1 MPRRSGGPTISVSVE
16 SAPGTAPAPTSL
28 SRREGKPLLAI
39 LCLCAGIG
47 LFSVQDLV
55 IKLFSDRYPI
65 TQAMAVRSVVG
76 LPLLLLLVWLG
87 GGLRQ
92 LKSRRLG
99 PIGLRAVMA
108 FSAYMCY
115 YMAIA
120 ALPLADVA
128 ALFFIAPLIIS
139 CLAVLFLGERLRL
152 HTVLALLAGFAGVLV
167 MLKPGAGVFEWA
179 GLLVVGA
186 ATLYGG
192 QQILARRLGGEV
204 SAPVLTFYQN
214 LAFLFGAPLLAAL
227 FSLFPLDDGGHPS
240 LAFLLR
246 PWVWPPAEDL
256 SLMAATG
263 VIASVAMTLLSQ
275 AYRLAPAAKVA
286 IFEYSAILWAP
297 LWGFLFFDE
306 VPTALSL
313 AGAALICGAGIFAL
327 RRDLSESVREPD
339 PAVPA
344 SRS

>member
-1 MPRRSGGPTISVSVE
+1 MAHAPLSLPRGEER
-16 SAPGTAPAPTSL
+16 
-28 SRREGKPLLAI
+28 PLVAI

-65 TQAMAVRSVVG
+65 TEAMAVRSVVG
-76 LPLLLLLVWLG
+76 LPLLLVLVWLG
-87 GGLRQ
+87 GGLKQ

-99 PIGLRAVMA
+99 LIALRAVMA

-139 CLAVLFLGERLRL
+139 LLAVLFLGERLKL
-152 HTVLALLAGFAGVLV
+152 HTVLALLAGFAGVFV
-167 MLKPGAGVFEWA
+167 MLRPGAGVFEWA
-179 GLLVVGA
+179 GLLVVLA

-192 QQILARRLGGEV
+192 QQILSRRLSDDV

-214 LAFLFGAPLLAAL
+214 AAFLFGAPLLAAL
-227 FSLFPLDDGGHPS
+227 LSLFPLGDGGHPS

-246 PWVWPPAEDL
+246 PWIWPSAEDL
-256 SLMAATG
+256 SLMAACG

-275 AYRLAPAAKVA
+275 AYRLAPAARVA
-286 IFEYSAILWAP
+286 TFEYSAILWAP
-297 LWGFLFFDE
+297 LWGFLIFGE
-306 VPTALSL
+306 TPTALSIV
-313 AGAALICGAGIFAL
+313 GAVLICGAGIFAL
-327 RRDLSESVREPD
+327 RRDLAESSRKIPD